1 MGFVNGRVTYV
12 RYRVGGEGPLPF
24 GEEVLSQVEAH
35 AIGKHG
41 LGDAA
46 DGVTFGWAG
55 GNHVLDVN
63 FDAEKNFLNDAL
75 HLSIRIDTD
84 KIPGDLLRAYTRIET
99 DARAQLNPTGFA
111 NKAQKEEAKEAA
123 KARAE
128 AEAADGRFRRRK
140 HVPVLWDGQTN
151 VLYAGTNSAAILDRL
166 QGLFRETFDRQLE
179 PITSGSLA
187 ASQAETRGFARVFEA
202 CAPVTFVGD
211 NPDAVSQVAWA
222 QNDPTRPDYW
232 GNEFLMWLWHT
243 LQIDGDTIDLADGSD
258 VTVMLTKTLTL
269 DCPRG
274 MTGSDSLKDEGPAR
288 LPEAFRAI
296 QSGKLPR
303 KAGLILV
310 RHGSQYEFTLQAETM
325 AVSGLALP
333 KPEGV
338 SGPEAQLAR
347 IDSLRHLV
355 ETLDLLYD
363 AYGQRRTGPDWA
375 GNLGRIRQWLTAA

>member
-12 RYRVGGEGPLPF
+12 RYRVGGESPLPF

-128 AEAADGRFRRRK
+128 SEAADGRFRRRK

-151 VLYAGTNSAAILDRL
+151 VLYAGTNSAAVLDRL

-202 CAPVTFVGD
+202 CAPVTFIGD
-211 NPDAVSQVAWA
+211 NADAVGQVAWA
-222 QNDPTRPDYW
+222 QNDPARPDYW
-232 GNEFLMWLWHT
+232 GNEFLLWLWHT

-258 VTVMLTKTLTL
+258 VTVMMTKTLTL

-274 MTGSDSLKDEGPAR
+274 MTGSDSLKDEGPSR

-310 RHGSQYEFTLQAETM
+310 RHGSQYELTLQAETM

-363 AYGQRRTGPDWA
+363 AYGQRRTGADWA
-375 GNLGRIRQWLTAA
+375 SDLGRIRKWLNAA